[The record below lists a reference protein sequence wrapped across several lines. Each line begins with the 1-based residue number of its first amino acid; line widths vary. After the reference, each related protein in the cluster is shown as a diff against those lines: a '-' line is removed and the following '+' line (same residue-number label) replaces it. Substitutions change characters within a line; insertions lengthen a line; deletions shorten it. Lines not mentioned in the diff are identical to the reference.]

1 MELPEGVGK
10 LVVVPEETELISEFI
25 EFAINYN
32 KTSKES
38 HMEVLLTTDGYCTI
52 IEFAI
57 IDNSCEWECPHFE
70 LVGTE
75 EKVVSDRESND
86 KPSPAKNFTWG
97 EDNNEDDSL
106 DGWRPHHDHEEYE
119 VESVGA
125 DDQSSPIQNQQS
137 NSHCSMCHD
146 CWD

>member
-1 MELPEGVGK
+1 MEIPEGVGK
-10 LVVVPEETELISEFI
+10 LVVAPNEIELVSKFI
-25 EFAINYN
+25 EFAMDYN
-32 KTSKES
+32 KISKDS
-38 HMEVLLTTDGYCTI
+38 HMEVLLTSDGYCTI

-57 IDNSCEWECPHFE
+57 IEYDCEGECPHFE

-75 EKVVSDRESND
+75 EKVVSDNEDND
-86 KPSPAKNFTWG
+86 KPSTAKDFTWG
-97 EDNNEDDSL
+97 EDSGDEDDSL

-125 DDQSSPIQNQQS
+125 DDQSSSIRNQ
-137 NSHCSMCHD
+137 SMCHT

>member
-1 MELPEGVGK
+1 MKLPEGVGK
-10 LVVVPEETELISEFI
+10 LVVLPEETELVSDFI
-25 EFAINYN
+25 EFAMNYN

-38 HMEVLLTTDGYCTI
+38 QMEVLLTSDGYCTI
-52 IEFAI
+52 IEFAV
-57 IDNSCEWECPHFE
+57 IDYSCKGECPHFE

-75 EKVVSDRESND
+75 ERVVSDSENSDD
-86 KPSPAKNFTWG
+86 K
-97 EDNNEDDSL
+97 DDSL

-125 DDQSSPIQNQQS
+125 DDQSSSIRNQ
-137 NSHCSMCHD
+137 SMRHN